1 MDFARILLRYTFL
14 SAEEYESILDR
25 LIHRLDQE
33 AKNSGDGD
41 LALKGITFDE
51 FKDFCLFLNNLDDF
65 QVRFNNRFSFKKLI
79 KNIHIKQQ
87 KRNHLHFD
95 FMPCTNYKDRYFDLR
110 LTYLIK

>member
-65 QVRFNNRFSFKKLI
+65 QVRFNNRFSFKKI
-79 KNIHIKQQ
+79 DKEYPHQTAEK
-87 KRNHLHFD
+87 KSFT
-95 FMPCTNYKDRYFDLR
+95 F
-110 LTYLIK
+110 

>member
-41 LALKGITFDE
+41 LALKGITFEE

-65 QVRFNNRFSFKKLI
+65 QVRFNKIFSYHF
-79 KNIHIKQQ
+79 Q
-87 KRNHLHFD
+87 KIDKEYPHLHTR
-95 FMPCTNYKDRYFDLR
+95 PLICP
-110 LTYLIK
+110 YLL

>member
-41 LALKGITFDE
+41 LALKGITFMYIY
-51 FKDFCLFLNNLDDF
+51 FYVC
-65 QVRFNNRFSFKKLI
+65 
-79 KNIHIKQQ
+79 
-87 KRNHLHFD
+87 
-95 FMPCTNYKDRYFDLR
+95 FMH
-110 LTYLIK
+110 